1 MRGYIAALAAV
12 LIVPIL
18 AGPCLAQ
25 GGTGIGKG
33 VAPQLGSSVLVEN
46 QVRAGTV
53 TKVDSALMN
62 FGCHWKTG
70 NSIFW
75 VTANTH
81 FRSGDGDKSF
91 ADIKTGAL
99 VRVTFHASGK
109 LEIADLVE
117 LTP

>member
-1 MRGYIAALAAV
+1 MRGCITALAAV
-12 LIVPIL
+12 LIDPIL

-25 GGTGIGKG
+25 GGSSIGNG
-33 VAPQLGSSVLVEN
+33 VAPRFGSSGPVEN

-53 TKVDSALMN
+53 TKVDSALIN

-81 FRSGDGDKSF
+81 FRSGDSDGSF
-91 ADIKTGAL
+91 ADQ
-99 VRVTFHASGK
+99 
-109 LEIADLVE
+109 VE